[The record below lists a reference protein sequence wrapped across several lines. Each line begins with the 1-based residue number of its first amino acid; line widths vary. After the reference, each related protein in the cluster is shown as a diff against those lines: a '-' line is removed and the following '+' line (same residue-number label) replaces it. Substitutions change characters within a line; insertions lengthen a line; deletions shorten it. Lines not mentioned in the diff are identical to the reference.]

1 MTGLRV
7 MEVIARMNV
16 GGPAVIVADL
26 VRGLDPA
33 EFEVQAV
40 CGVVGDGEAD
50 YLVVH
55 DPELPVVRL
64 DDLGRSVRALSDV
77 RALVQLV
84 RLMRSVR
91 PDVVHTHT
99 AKAGVLGRVAAVL
112 ARVPVRVHTFHG
124 HVLHG
129 YFSPRVTALV
139 RWIERVL
146 AWRTTAIVAVG
157 AQVRDDLVAAG
168 VGRPDQYSVIAPGV
182 HPLRLPERSA
192 ARQVLG
198 LPADA
203 PVVLFVGRLTR
214 IKRPDRLIE
223 AMRLVLAEVPDAVL
237 AIAGE
242 GDLSAET
249 KAAAADLGDSVRFL
263 GWRDDLGTVYAAGD
277 VMVLTSDNEGMPVS
291 LIEAS
296 LAGLPCVT
304 TGVGSA
310 AEVVV
315 HERTGLVVES
325 TAEAVAAALVSLI
338 RDPQRRAEFGIEAAR
353 YAAAQFGPARQV
365 ADHAA
370 LYRRLVVAQR
380 RSDHR

>member
-1 MTGLRV
+1 MSRLRV

-26 VRGLDPA
+26 VRGLDPD
-33 EFEVQAV
+33 EFDVQAV

-64 DDLGRSVRALSDV
+64 DDLGRSVRALSDL

-129 YFSPRVTALV
+129 YFSRSVTSVV
-139 RWIERVL
+139 RWVERVL

-157 AQVRDDLVAAG
+157 AQVRDDLLAAG

-182 HPLRLPERSA
+182 HPLRLPERA
-192 ARQVLG
+192 LARQVLG

-223 AMRLVLAEVPDAVL
+223 AMRLVLAEVPEAVL

-242 GDLSAET
+242 GDLSADT
-249 KAAAADLGDSVRFL
+249 KEAAADLGDSVQFL

-296 LAGLPCVT
+296 MAGLPCVT

-315 HERTGLVVES
+315 HGRTGLVVEP
-325 TAEAVAAALVSLI
+325 TAAAVASALVSLI
-338 RDPQRRAEFGIEAAR
+338 REPQHRTDLGAEAAR
-353 YAAAQFGPARQV
+353 HAAERFGPARQV
-365 ADHAA
+365 AEHAA
-370 LYRRLVVAQR
+370 LYRRLVPALR
-380 RSDHR
+380 GPRH